1 MLWNRSPDSRGG
13 AGTRSPPLP
22 DPPAAARLTSR
33 TRGPGA
39 LAPRRPNPVLAA
51 PALQRTGDPGALAS
65 RKGTQPGSLG
75 SSCGALHTYG
85 RTGASGL
92 TKAESPGLP
101 AWLGG
106 GASPGRG
113 NDKFVRHRWP
123 VGSECGRRSREVPR
137 HCSQHLRRTALGTQD
152 CSVAEL
158 SGPGSWLLRP
168 VRRGIKVWGSAPCVS
183 TRAAALWGEDG
194 AQSRLAQT
202 PSPGRRPLR
211 RVSGKRR
218 ERRGHL
224 GAPVDVPPAASQ
236 AAPPRGDEAL
246 AVKMEVTCLL
256 LLALIPFH
264 CRGQGVYGK
273 SQRPAPPWRS
283 RAETLQDLAQ
293 SARCRG
299 SVEPR
304 VCTPERMAESPP
316 SPGRRE
322 TE

>member
-1 MLWNRSPDSRGG
+1 M
-13 AGTRSPPLP
+13 
-22 DPPAAARLTSR
+22 
-33 TRGPGA
+33 
-39 LAPRRPNPVLAA
+39 
-51 PALQRTGDPGALAS
+51 
-65 RKGTQPGSLG
+65 
-75 SSCGALHTYG
+75 
-85 RTGASGL
+85 
-92 TKAESPGLP
+92 
-101 AWLGG
+101 
-106 GASPGRG
+106 
-113 NDKFVRHRWP
+113 
-123 VGSECGRRSREVPR
+123 
-137 HCSQHLRRTALGTQD
+137 
-152 CSVAEL
+152 AEL

-202 PSPGRRPLR
+202 PSLGRRPLR

-218 ERRGHL
+218 ERRGQT
-224 GAPVDVPPAASQ
+224 GAPVDAPPAASQ

-273 SQRPAPPWRS
+273 SQRPLHPGGAARKLYKILLKV
-283 RAETLQDLAQ
+283 RAA
-293 SARCRG
+293 RG

-304 VCTPERMAESPP
+304 VCTLERMAASPP

-322 TE
+322 TEQAAPEPKNRS

>member
-1 MLWNRSPDSRGG
+1 MACWIG
-13 AGTRSPPLP
+13 ARPPQQ
-22 DPPAAARLTSR
+22 
-33 TRGPGA
+33 RGP
-39 LAPRRPNPVLAA
+39 L
-51 PALQRTGDPGALAS
+51 
-65 RKGTQPGSLG
+65 
-75 SSCGALHTYG
+75 
-85 RTGASGL
+85 
-92 TKAESPGLP
+92 
-101 AWLGG
+101 
-106 GASPGRG
+106 
-113 NDKFVRHRWP
+113 
-123 VGSECGRRSREVPR
+123 
-137 HCSQHLRRTALGTQD
+137 HCSQHPRPTALGTQD

-202 PSPGRRPLR
+202 PSLGRRPLR

-218 ERRGHL
+218 ERRGQT
-224 GAPVDVPPAASQ
+224 GAPVDAPPAASQ

-293 SARCRG
+293 SARCQGLGGAPGLHSRTDG
-299 SVEPR
+299 RVSALAWAPGDRAGCSRAQEPILGYL
-304 VCTPERMAESPP
+304 A
-316 SPGRRE
+316 
-322 TE
+322 